1 MSRCVGLPRDLLL
14 ASLFDL
20 FSAVLVPL
28 DLAGHEVSQ
37 ALLLTA
43 LLQLID
49 HVTLELLIIVEPS
62 LDKFEDVGRFVV
74 GGQLVQCLSLLLL
87 YTGLLI
93 RHEVLSGQVVWV
105 CNDLLQD
112 LDMVDI
118 PRVYQGRLDVGV
130 VSVLTPVQELLGLEF
145 LTL

>member
-1 MSRCVGLPRDLLL
+1 M
-14 ASLFDL
+14 
-20 FSAVLVPL
+20 LVPL